1 MEVFLYIVAFA
12 LLGVV
17 VWQIALFVR
26 DVKIKRVNKNNKK
39 EVEPID
45 IKRDNQ

>member
-1 MEVFLYIVAFA
+1 MEIFLYIVAFA

-26 DVKIKRVNKNNKK
+26 DVKIKRVNKNIKK
-39 EVEPID
+39 EVKPID
-45 IKRDNQ
+45 DKRDNQ

>member
-1 MEVFLYIVAFA
+1 MNAFLYIVAFA

-26 DVKIKRVNKNNKK
+26 DVKVKRVNKNNKK
-39 EVEPID
+39 EVKPID
-45 IKRDNQ
+45 SKRDNQ